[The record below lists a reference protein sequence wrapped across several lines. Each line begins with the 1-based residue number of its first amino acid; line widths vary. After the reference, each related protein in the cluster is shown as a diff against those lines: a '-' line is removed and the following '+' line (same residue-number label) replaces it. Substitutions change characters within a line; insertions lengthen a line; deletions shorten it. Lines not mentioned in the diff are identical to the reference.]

1 MSMADE
7 AITELDAALAEVGET
22 VRLLRMTGTGAQS
35 RVLKEVSCRM
45 VLRGYQPNEVV
56 QGSGITQQDQRAIFS
71 ASPIIAANWPGD
83 GRYVPRAGDRL
94 VSNRG
99 VLTIQAAAGLY
110 VDNRLVRIEAQ
121 VRGV

>member
-1 MSMADE
+1 VSLADE
-7 AITELDAALAEVGET
+7 ALSELDAALAEAGET

-56 QGSGITQQDQRAIFS
+56 QGSGITQQDQRMIL
-71 ASPIIAANWPGD
+71 SPTEIVAANWPGD

-99 VLTIQAAAGLY
+99 VLTIQSAAGIY
-110 VDNRLVRIEAQ
+110 VDDRLVRIEGTA
-121 VRGV
+121 RGA